1 MLRSLFGIGPKADLP
16 KLLAEGAT
24 ILDVRTEQEFA
35 GGHPTG
41 AVNIPLDELLLY
53 LHMIRKDKPVITCC
67 HSGNRSAMAAETLKS
82 HGFNAHNGGRWTK
95 VQEALLMDRR

>member
-1 MLRSLFGIGPKADLP
+1 MIRSLFGLGPKADLP

-35 GGHPTG
+35 KGHATG

-53 LHMIRKDKPVITCC
+53 LHMIRKEKPVVTCC
-67 HSGNRSAMAAETLKS
+67 QRQPQCNGCGDAEVARL
-82 HGFNAHNGGRWTK
+82 
-95 VQEALLMDRR
+95 